1 MKIRFLSAQSV
12 VFALATALAF
22 GAVGQAMAAPKA
34 LDPTISSIVPG
45 DPAALGFDPAK
56 FEAPRAGLAADVAA
70 GKIAGA
76 YLLIGRHGKVAF
88 RQGFG
93 VQGPGQTTPVGDKTI
108 FRVFSMTKP
117 IVTVTAMTLVQ
128 EGRLDLDAPVSKYLP
143 EYADLKVWQADGT
156 TVPATRPMLVRNLMS
171 HTSGLI
177 YGFIQPTTP
186 ISKAWAA
193 GGENRNDL
201 KARDYARVIATLPLR
216 SEPGTAWYYS
226 RSTDVL
232 GAVVEVA
239 GGKPLDVL
247 VHERVTGPLGMTDTA
262 FFQPEARRP
271 RFAESAHPDSGV
283 YYDYAKPT
291 ALLSGGGG
299 MSSTV
304 EDYLRF
310 VLMLEGEGQYR
321 GVRILKPETLARMR
335 QDETTPDIRKAG
347 FFFPGRGMGFGLGF
361 SLVEDDTVQRPGAGT
376 FSWWGI
382 AGTEFWVDPKN
393 DVFMVFMV
401 QSRELAMDY
410 QQKNRKWVY
419 DALVQP
425 APVASAKR

>member
-1 MKIRFLSAQSV
+1 MANRFLSARAAAIALAAGLAVMSAGPTAGAPKSVDPKVSSV
-12 VFALATALAF
+12 VH
-22 GAVGQAMAAPKA
+22 
-34 LDPTISSIVPG
+34 G
-45 DPAALGFDPAK
+45 DAAALGFDPAK
-56 FEAPRAGLAADVAA
+56 LEAARAGLEADVAS

-76 YLLIGRHGKVAF
+76 YLMIGRHGKVAF
-88 RQGFG
+88 QEGFG
-93 VQGPGQTTPVGDKTI
+93 VQGPGQTAPMTDETI

-117 IVTVTAMTLVQ
+117 IVSVTAMTLVE
-128 EGRLDLDAPVSKYLP
+128 EGKLDLDAPVSKYLP
-143 EYADLKVWQADGT
+143 EYANLRVWKADGT
-156 TVPATRPMLVRNLMS
+156 SIAATRPMLVRNLMS

-186 ISKAWAA
+186 ISQAWAA

-201 KARDYARVIATLPLR
+201 TAREYAKVIAKLPLR

-247 VHERVTGPLGMTDTA
+247 VKERVTGPLGMADTA
-262 FFQPEARRP
+262 FFQPEARRA
-271 RFAESAHPDSGV
+271 RFAEPAKGDASV

-291 ALLSGGGG
+291 PMLSAGGGL
-299 MSSTV
+299 SSTA

-310 VLMLEGEGQYR
+310 VLMLEGDGQYK
-321 GVRILKPETLARMR
+321 GVRVLKTATLERMR
-335 QDETTPDIRKAG
+335 QDETTPDIQKAG
-347 FFFPGRGMGFGLGF
+347 LFFPGAGMGFGLGF
-361 SLVEDDTVQRPGAGT
+361 SLVEDDKVQRPGAGT

-401 QSRELAMDY
+401 QSRDLAMEY
-410 QQKNRKWVY
+410 QRKNRAWVY
-419 DALVQP
+419 DALV
-425 APVASAKR
+425 K

>member
-1 MKIRFLSAQSV
+1 MTNRL
-12 VFALATALAF
+12 LTALALALTLASA
-22 GAVGQAMAAPKA
+22 GAAQAEKRVDPKA
-34 LDPTISSIVPG
+34 SSIVSG
-45 DPAALGFDPAK
+45 DVAALGFDPAK
-56 FEAPRAGLAADVAA
+56 LDVARQGLKADVAS

-88 RQGFG
+88 QEGFG
-93 VQGPGQTTPVGDKTI
+93 VQGPGQTTPMSDETI

-117 IVTVTAMTLVQ
+117 IVSVVAMTLVEQ
-128 EGRLDLDAPVSKYLP
+128 GKLDLDAPVSKYLP
-143 EYADLKVWQADGT
+143 EYANLRVWQADGSS
-156 TVPATRPMLVRNLMS
+156 VPATRPMLVRNLMS

-186 ISKAWAA
+186 IAKAWAA

-201 KARDYARVIATLPLR
+201 TAREYAKVIAKLPLR

-239 GGKPLDVL
+239 GGKPLDIL
-247 VHERVTGPLGMTDTA
+247 VRERVTGPLGMTDTA
-262 FFQPEARRP
+262 FWQPESKRS
-271 RFAESAHPDSGV
+271 RFAEPSSAPSKEIA
-283 YYDYAKPT
+283 YDYAKPT
-291 ALLSGGGG
+291 PMLSAGGGL
-299 MSSTV
+299 SSTT

-310 VLMLEGEGQYR
+310 VLMLAGDGEYK
-321 GVRILKPETLARMR
+321 GVRVLKKETLARMR
-335 QDETTPDIRKAG
+335 QDETTPEIRKAG
-347 FFFPGRGMGFGLGF
+347 LFFPGPGMGFGLGF
-361 SLVEDDTVQRPGAGT
+361 SLVEDDTLQRPGAGT

-410 QQKNRKWVY
+410 QRKNRQWIY
-419 DALVQP
+419 DALV
-425 APVASAKR
+425 K

>member
-1 MKIRFLSAQSV
+1 MANGFLNEQAAAV
-12 VFALATALAF
+12 ALAAGLAF
-22 GAVGQAMAAPKA
+22 ASMGTVAEAAKSVDPKV
-34 LDPTISSIVPG
+34 SSIVAG
-45 DPAALGFDPAK
+45 DAAALGFDPAK
-56 FEAPRAGLAADVAA
+56 LEAARAGLTADVAS

-88 RQGFG
+88 QQGFG
-93 VQGPGQTTPVGDKTI
+93 AQGPGQTTPVSDKTI

-117 IVTVTAMTLVQ
+117 IVSVTAMTLVEQ
-128 EGRLDLDAPVSKYLP
+128 GKLDLDAPVSKYLP
-143 EYADLKVWQADGT
+143 EYANLRVWQADGT
-156 TVPATRPMLVRNLMS
+156 SVAATKPMLVRNLMS

-177 YGFIQPTTP
+177 YGFIQPATP
-186 ISKAWAA
+186 LSKAWAA
-193 GGENRNDL
+193 GGENRDDL
-201 KARDYARVIATLPLR
+201 TAREYAKVIAKLPLR

-247 VHERVTGPLGMTDTA
+247 VRERVTGPLGMTDTA
-262 FFQPEARRP
+262 FFQPEAKRA
-271 RFAESAHPDSGV
+271 RFAEPVSAASKGIA
-283 YYDYAKPT
+283 YDYAKPT
-291 ALLSGGGG
+291 PMLSAGGGL
-299 MSSTV
+299 SSTT

-310 VLMLEGEGQYR
+310 VLMLAGDGEYK
-321 GVRILKPETLARMR
+321 GVRVLKKETLARMR
-335 QDETTPDIRKAG
+335 QDETTADIRRAG
-347 FFFPGRGMGFGLGF
+347 VFFPGPGMGFGLGF
-361 SLVEDDTVQRPGAGT
+361 SLVEDEKLQRPGKGT

-410 QQKNRKWVY
+410 QRKNRQWIY
-419 DALVQP
+419 DALV
-425 APVASAKR
+425 R

>member
-1 MKIRFLSAQSV
+1 MTNRGIGARP
-12 VFALATALAF
+12 ALAALAA
-22 GAVGQAMAAPKA
+22 GLALLAAGPGLAAPKT
-34 LDPTISSIVPG
+34 LDPAVSSIIPG
-45 DPAALGFDPAK
+45 DPVALGFDPAR
-56 FEAPRAGLAADVAA
+56 FDAPRAGLAADVAN

-76 YLLIGRHGKVAF
+76 YLLFGRHGKVAF
-88 RQGFG
+88 QQGFG
-93 VQGPGQTTPVGDKTI
+93 VQGPGQTAPVTDKTI
-108 FRVFSMTKP
+108 FRVYSMTKP
-117 IVTVTAMTLVQ
+117 IVSVTAMTLVQ
-128 EGRLDLDAPVSKYLP
+128 EGKLDLDAPVSKYLP
-143 EYADLKVWQADGT
+143 EYANLRVWQADGT

-177 YGFIQPTTP
+177 YGFIQPTSP
-186 ISKAWAA
+186 IAKAWAA
-193 GGENRNDL
+193 GGEMRNDL
-201 KARDYARVIATLPLR
+201 KARDYARLIATLPLR
-216 SEPGTAWYYS
+216 SEPGAAWYYS

-262 FFQPEARRP
+262 FFQPEAKRA
-271 RFAESAHPDSGV
+271 RFAEPAHPDSEL

-299 MSSTV
+299 MSSTA

-310 VLMLEGEGQYR
+310 VLMLAGDGQYR

-347 FFFPGRGMGFGLGF
+347 LFFPGRGMGFGLGF

-401 QSRELAMDY
+401 QSRELAMEY
-410 QQKNRKWVY
+410 QQKNRKWIY
-419 DALVQP
+419 DALVTP
-425 APVASAKR
+425 S

>member
-1 MKIRFLSAQSV
+1 MGNRILNARAVATLTA
-12 VFALATALAF
+12 VFALGVSGLA
-22 GAVGQAMAAPKA
+22 VAAPNGVVDSKV
-34 LDPTISSIVPG
+34 SSIVRA
-45 DPAALGFDPAK
+45 DPVSLGFDPAK
-56 FEAPRAGLAADVAA
+56 FEAARAGLKSDVTA

-88 RQGFG
+88 QEGFG
-93 VQGPGQTTPVGDKTI
+93 VQGPGQKTPVSDKTI
-108 FRVFSMTKP
+108 FRVFSMSKP
-117 IVTVTAMTLVQ
+117 IVSVTAMTLVEQ
-128 EGRLDLDAPVSKYLP
+128 GRLDLDAPVSKYLP
-143 EYADLKVWQADGT
+143 EYANLSVWQSDGST
-156 TVPATRPMLVRNLMS
+156 KPATRPMLVRNLMS

-201 KARDYARVIATLPLR
+201 SPREYAKVIAKLPLR

-247 VHERVTGPLGMTDTA
+247 VQERVTGPLGMKDTA
-262 FFQPEARRP
+262 FYQPEAKRA
-271 RFAESAHPDSGV
+271 RFAEAVTDGGGGV

-291 ALLSGGGG
+291 PFLSGGGG
-299 MSSTV
+299 LSSTT

-310 VLMLEGEGQYR
+310 VLMLEGGGQYK
-321 GVRILKPETLARMR
+321 GVRILKTETLARMR

-347 FFFPGRGMGFGLGF
+347 LFFPGAGMGFGLGF
-361 SLVEDDTVQRPGAGT
+361 SLVNDDRLQRPGNGT

-393 DVFMVFMV
+393 DLFMVFMV

-410 QQKNRKWVY
+410 QRKNRTWIY
-419 DALVQP
+419 DALVKP
-425 APVASAKR
+425 

>member
-1 MKIRFLSAQSV
+1 MTDRFLGARV
-12 VFALATALAF
+12 GVLALAVGLALA
-22 GAVGQAMAAPKA
+22 GPVGAAPKG
-34 LDPTISSIVPG
+34 LDPSVSSITPG

-56 FEAPRAGLAADVAA
+56 FEAPRAGLAADVAS

-88 RQGFG
+88 QQGFG
-93 VQGPGQTTPVGDKTI
+93 VQGPGQTAPVTDKTI

-117 IVTVTAMTLVQ
+117 IVSVTAMTLVQ
-128 EGRLDLDAPVSKYLP
+128 EGKLDLDAPVSKYLP
-143 EYADLKVWQADGT
+143 EYANLRVWQANGT

-247 VHERVTGPLGMTDTA
+247 VRERVTGPLGMTDTA
-262 FFQPEARRP
+262 FFQPEAKRP
-271 RFAESAHPDSGV
+271 RFAESAHPESGV

-291 ALLSGGGG
+291 ALLSAGGGI
-299 MSSTV
+299 SSTV

-310 VLMLEGEGQYR
+310 VLMLEGEGQYK

-419 DALVQP
+419 DALVKP
-425 APVASAKR
+425 